1 MDEGGD
7 LLAGP
12 GDRRGNPP
20 VAPCTARDAL
30 EDRPG
35 AILIA
40 LEAVV
45 QPAVGSVRRLAR
57 QPGENTHPAALAPR
71 VPRVVVPR
79 RRARLAETEA
89 AEAGEGARARQPE
102 RGAAPDR
109 RREIGP

>member
-12 GDRRGNPP
+12 VDRRADARVPP
-20 VAPCTARDAL
+20 RAARDAL

-35 AILIA
+35 AILVA

-57 QPGENTHPAALAPR
+57 QPGDDTDAAALAPR
-71 VPRVVVPR
+71 VHRIVVPR
-79 RRARLAETEA
+79 RRARRAEAEA
-89 AEAGEGARARQPE
+89 AETGEGARARQAE
-102 RGAAPDR
+102 
-109 RREIGP
+109 